1 MENAL
6 PIVMIIAL
14 VAVLVAVLAGVIG
27 MAAGGE
33 FNRRYGNR
41 LMRARVALQLVAVVV
56 FVLLVVATRSRTG

>member
-14 VAVLVAVLAGVIG
+14 VAVLVVVLAGVIG

>member
-1 MENAL
+1 MENVL
-6 PIVMIIAL
+6 PIVMVTAL
-14 VAVLVAVLAGVIG
+14 VAVLVVVLAGVIG

>member
-14 VAVLVAVLAGVIG
+14 VAVLVVVLAGVIG

-56 FVLLVVATRSRTG
+56 FILLVVATRSRTG